1 MITVNYPKP
10 DFRIKQED
18 NVDYIFDEVRKKWLV
33 LQPEEWVRQNIIAF
47 FSKVCEYPLSH
58 IAIEKQILVG
68 TLLKRFDVLVY
79 DSLQQPWLLVE
90 CKAPSVNLNSQ
101 SISQLLA
108 YESVVAAPFFL
119 VTNGESNI
127 LFKKT
132 TELFEIIQ
140 NWPKWE

>member
-47 FSKVCEYPLSH
+47 FYKVCEYPLSH